1 MKSLKEKLIVGGLVT
16 IGVILILALCCGISW
31 IATCGIIYLITLCF
45 SLKFS
50 WGIATGIWLIMI
62 LLKAIFN
69 ITVKNKE

>member
-1 MKSLKEKLIVGGLVT
+1 MKSLKEKLAMGGLVT
-16 IGVILILALCCGISW
+16 IGVILILVLCYGISW

-50 WGIATGIWLIMI
+50 WGIATGIWLIII
-62 LLKAIFN
+62 LLKSIFN